1 MTQGV
6 FINGSRPKTKK
17 ALKEQIDGINVFLDH
32 GGDPESPTSAK
43 DPYSVVIE
51 ATSLFGN
58 EFDGSLAEARRQ
70 SPPQNGPF
78 YIVGPDPYNSRK
90 WYASLEYD
98 TSKHKW
104 ILK

>member
-6 FINGSRPKTKK
+6 YINGARPKTKK
-17 ALKEQIDGINVFLDH
+17 ALKEQVEGINLFLAH
-32 GGDPESPTSAK
+32 GGDPESPPEVK

-58 EFDGSLAEARRQ
+58 EFDGSLAEALRTSQ
-70 SPPQNGPF
+70 YGPF

-90 WYASLEYD
+90 WYANLTYD
-98 TSKHKW
+98 TDKHKW
-104 ILK
+104 IVK